1 MDANKD
7 QWDGAGSTLRLGR
20 YDRRRDEARR
30 LRDMV
35 NTILEQ
41 TRGNPPR
48 LPDERLISRGFG
60 VSRNTVREA
69 LQLLVGERRVQR
81 NVGSGSF
88 AHAVPNRSPFDRIID
103 FSKTD
108 LDLPA
113 NAVARTIG
121 FRTLAEAPPTMREA
135 LGLPVGMS
143 LAIFERIVL
152 RDAVPVELRTYFM
165 PLRAGEAVTEQ
176 DAVRD
181 IYELIELRFARP
193 IRCALRAVSAMAAD
207 PSSAD
212 LLAVPLGSPL
222 LFMESR
228 LVGEDG
234 AVLLVTYGRHR
245 PDQITVTFR
254 AERVRTAP
262 T

>member
-1 MDANKD
+1 
-7 QWDGAGSTLRLGR
+7 
-20 YDRRRDEARR
+20 
-30 LRDMV
+30 MV
-35 NTILEQ
+35 NTTLER
-41 TRGNPPR
+41 THGNPPR
-48 LPDERLISRGFG
+48 LPDERLLSRGFG

-103 FSKTD
+103 FSKAD

-121 FRTLAEAPPTMREA
+121 SRTLAEAPPAMREA
-135 LGLPVGMS
+135 LRLPVDTS

-152 RDAVPVELRTYFM
+152 REAVPVELRTYFL
-165 PLRAGEAVTEQ
+165 PLRSGEAITEE
-176 DAVRD
+176 DSVGD
-181 IYELIELRFARP
+181 VYELIEARFGRP
-193 IRCALRAVSAMAAD
+193 IRSAMRAVSAMAAD

-212 LLAVPLGSPL
+212 LLAVPVGSPL

-228 LVGEDG
+228 LVGDDG
-234 AVLLVTYGRHR
+234 AVLLVTFGRHR

-254 AERVRTAP
+254 AERVQGFPDTRGTPAQQAAVSWP
-262 T
+262 F